1 MADPQDTGSAHAPVP
16 ARSTIAARLAAL
28 RTRIRELGLA
38 LSGLWRRSLQ
48 LRVVALTLAIT
59 SAVVAVVG
67 YVLVTQLS
75 NQLLEVKIR
84 NAIGQSSN
92 GVAYINQQFNLQGA
106 IVGQDLNDVLE
117 DSVGLLQ
124 TRSAAAGEFY
134 VMAIVRD
141 AKGGVRRTVQAEASP
156 VSTGD
161 LPADL
166 QADAA
171 EGLQGWS
178 YARMV
183 INGTEQSVLVV
194 GSAIPTDRGD
204 YELYYVYPL
213 TNEIDITNFVSQ
225 TVIAAAVAFLILI
238 PGIGLLV
245 SRLVVLPVRSASR
258 TSQLLAGGD
267 LSQRMEVRG
276 EDDLAKLAMS
286 FNGMAASLSS
296 QINRLERLSLV
307 QQRFS
312 SDVSHELRTPLTT
325 VRMAAELLH
334 DYREDF
340 PEAAAR
346 SAELL
351 HTELDRFEALL
362 KDLLEIS
369 RYDAGGMELDAEAE
383 NVEQLVDAIVTT
395 YRPLAAEQGSEIH
408 VEAIGELPQAEIS
421 VRRLKRVL
429 RNLIANALEH
439 GEGKPVEVTIA
450 GDATTLAIAVRDHGV
465 GIDQVAADRLFDRF
479 WRADP
484 SRVRKLGGTGLGM
497 AISLEDVLLHN
508 GWLHVWG
515 KPGRGC
521 NFRVTVPLVAGA
533 TIDHSPLPL
542 VPVGEQDGYVG
553 GSPHIELAPPE
564 ARTGEDLT

>member
-1 MADPQDTGSAHAPVP
+1 MAELSNPDSAP
-16 ARSTIAARLAAL
+16 ATAATRTRIAARLTSL
-28 RTRIRELGLA
+28 RNRVREFGLA

-67 YVLVTQLS
+67 YVLVTQIS
-75 NQLLEVKIR
+75 SQLIDVKTKA
-84 NAIGQSSN
+84 AINQSSY
-92 GVAYINQQFNLQGA
+92 GVSYINEQFDLQGA

-124 TRSAAAGEFY
+124 TRSTSAGEFY
-134 VMAIVRD
+134 VMAVVRD
-141 AKGGVRRTVQAEASP
+141 TEGTVVRTIASETSP
-156 VSTGD
+156 VTATD
-161 LPADL
+161 LPDDL
-166 QADAA
+166 QQRAA

-178 YARMV
+178 YARML
-183 INGTEQSVLVV
+183 IDGSEQSVLVV
-194 GSAIPTDRGD
+194 GSAVPTDRGD

-213 TNEIDITNFVSQ
+213 TTEISVTNFVTQ
-225 TVIAAAVAFLILI
+225 TVIAAAIAFLILI
-238 PGIGLLV
+238 PGIGMLV

-258 TSQLLAGGD
+258 TSQRLAGGD

-334 DYREDF
+334 DYRDEF

-369 RYDAGGMELDAEAE
+369 RYDAGGMELDADEE
-383 NVEQLVDAIVTT
+383 NVEQLVDRIVTT
-395 YRPLAAEQGSEIH
+395 YRPLAAEQGSEIQ
-408 VEAIGELPQAEIS
+408 VEAIGEVPPAEIS
-421 VRRLKRVL
+421 VRRLERVL
-429 RNLIANALEH
+429 RNLVANALEH
-439 GEGKPVEVTIA
+439 GEGKPVEVTLA
-450 GDATTLAIAVRDHGV
+450 GDATTLAISVRDHGV
-465 GIDQVAADRLFDRF
+465 GIDQNAADRLFDRF

-515 KPGRGC
+515 KPGHGC

-542 VPVGEQDGYVG
+542 VPVGEQEGYVG

-564 ARTGEDLT
+564 PRAGEDLT